1 MFCKNYQKV
10 RKNKNVG
17 GTQMKL
23 SKEEYREA
31 KGCLKRYNYN
41 CVKILNIRAD
51 IMDLGAQ
58 NLDGLPKPKNN
69 VSDRVLESVIKLQ
82 EDEALQVA
90 IKEYKAVVQ
99 AIQLVNKD
107 SKYIFEE
114 MYIKSKSKWEIID
127 SGMSERTY
135 ERRNKDLIYAVHKE
149 IKKIGGK
156 LAEF

>member
-1 MFCKNYQKV
+1 
-10 RKNKNVG
+10 
-17 GTQMKL
+17 MKL

-99 AIQLVNKD
+99 AIQLVDEDEK
-107 SKYIFEE
+107 KIFETI
-114 MYIKSKSKWEIID
+114 YILSKSKWELINN
-127 SGMSERTY
+127 GMSERTY
-135 ERRNKDLIYAVHKE
+135 FRKKTKLITQVSKE
-149 IKKIGGK
+149 LKK
-156 LAEF
+156 LA